1 MHTIVLASLLEQYA
15 YLLELLS
22 VAICMGYMP
31 VYAICILC
39 ILTRTFQN
47 NFRYCTPCP
56 MAAHLMTIPTR
67 SSCVRRSAAGGR
79 AARPRLA
86 PSGYLNLFLSL
97 LRARSSYSIIYFFIL
112 KSTTSSS
119 YAKYAQLPFSYA
131 QYCRSMCG
139 WILRA
144 ILWILL
150 QYVLQLVVVDLL
162 SSSIYYA
169 YLTIHNTLV
178 LQQWYP

>member
-79 AARPRLA
+79 AARPRFA

-97 LRARSSYSIIYFFIL
+97 LEQLQHHLFFHTGEYQQQLCKVCIATL
-112 KSTTSSS
+112 QLCIVLQEYVRMDTTS
-119 YAKYAQLPFSYA
+119 YTMHTTLV
-131 QYCRSMCG
+131 RT
-139 WILRA
+139 
-144 ILWILL
+144 
-150 QYVLQLVVVDLL
+150 LVVVDLL
-162 SSSIYYA
+162 QEYLLCIPYYS
-169 YLTIHNTLV
+169 
-178 LQQWYP
+178 